1 MDDIVHDNDVLG
13 WIKRPK
19 GNSFMVNIIFL
30 AIVVPGVSLLDSN
43 LPQGYTI
50 WKEKEFEE
58 WFKELFKASISS
70 PFNQQK

>member
-19 GNSFMVNIIFL
+19 GNSIMVNIIFL

-43 LPQGYTI
+43 LPQGYI
-50 WKEKEFEE
+50 VWKKIEG
-58 WFKELFKASISS
+58 
-70 PFNQQK
+70 